1 MSEEAKIADS
11 INATLSD
18 DQRDALQ
25 EIANIGMG
33 QAGSSIARIWG
44 EFVRLSIPR
53 IANVEREDIPVLLQQ
68 FIGDRNILAVRQ
80 AFHGQLRGEVIIVFS
95 GGPPSELAELMGY
108 DDTDRVEEVELLLDV
123 SNILVGACLG
133 GVASTLGVDI
143 GFSAPSIMAL
153 DVPARDLIPSGEIR
167 HSRALFIEVC
177 FTLEEKSFA
186 CHLVVMMPPGEIARL
201 GNELDRFLE
210 AL

>member
-1 MSEEAKIADS
+1 MSQETES
-11 INATLSD
+11 INAILSG

-33 QAGSSIARIWG
+33 QAGSSIAKIWG

-53 IANVEREDIPVLLQQ
+53 IADVERQDIPAVLQQ
-68 FIGDRNILAVRQ
+68 LVGEKNILAVRQ

-95 GGPPSELAELMGY
+95 GGPPGELAELMGY
-108 DDTDRVEEVELLLDV
+108 DDTDRVEEIELLLDV

-133 GVASTLGVDI
+133 GVAETLGVDI
-143 GFSAPSIMAL
+143 GFSAPSIMGL
-153 DVPARDLIPSGEIR
+153 DVSPRDLITPDDLR
-167 HSRALFIEVC
+167 LSRALFIEVC

-186 CHLVVMMPPGEIARL
+186 CHLVVMMPAGEIARL
-201 GNELDRFLE
+201 GAELDRFLE
-210 AL
+210 SL

>member
-1 MSEEAKIADS
+1 MTQETDT
-11 INATLSD
+11 INAILSD

-33 QAGSSIARIWG
+33 QAGSSIAQIWG

-53 IANVEREDIPVLLQQ
+53 IANVERQDIPTVLQQ
-68 FIGDRNILAVRQ
+68 LVGDKNILAVRQ

-95 GGPPSELAELMGY
+95 GGHPRELADLMGY
-108 DDTDRVEEVELLLDV
+108 DDTDRVEEIELLLDV

-133 GVASTLGVDI
+133 GVASTLEVDI
-143 GFSAPSIMAL
+143 GFSAPSIMGL
-153 DVPARDLIPSGEIR
+153 DVSPRDLVTPDDLRLG
-167 HSRALFIEVC
+167 RALFIEIC
-177 FTLEEKSFA
+177 FTLEKKSFA
-186 CHLVVMMPPGEIARL
+186 CHLVVMMPANEIARL
-201 GNELDRFLE
+201 GTELDRFLA

>member
-1 MSEEAKIADS
+1 MSEETES
-11 INATLSD
+11 LGTNTTLSD

-53 IANVEREDIPVLLQQ
+53 IANVERQDIPAVLQQ
-68 FIGDRNILAVRQ
+68 LVGEKNILAVRQ

-108 DDTDRVEEVELLLDV
+108 DDTDRIEEIELLLDV

-143 GFSAPSIMAL
+143 GFSAPSIMGI
-153 DVPARDLIPSGEIR
+153 DISPRDLIPADEIL

-177 FTLEEKSFA
+177 FTLEQRSFA
-186 CHLVVMMPPGEIARL
+186 CHLVVMMPAGEIARL
-201 GNELDRFLE
+201 GKELDRFLE
-210 AL
+210 TL

>member
-1 MSEEAKIADS
+1 MSEETES
-11 INATLSD
+11 VGTNTTLSD

-33 QAGSSIARIWG
+33 QAGSSIAKIWG

-53 IANVEREDIPVLLQQ
+53 IANVERQEIPAVLQQ
-68 FIGDRNILAVRQ
+68 LVGEKNILAVRQ

-108 DDTDRVEEVELLLDV
+108 DDADRIEEIELLLDV

-143 GFSAPSIMAL
+143 GFSAPSIMGI
-153 DVPARDLIPSGEIR
+153 DISPRDLIPADAIL

-177 FTLEEKSFA
+177 FTLEQRSFA
-186 CHLVVMMPPGEIARL
+186 CHLVVMMPAGEIARL
-201 GNELDRFLE
+201 GKELDRFLE
-210 AL
+210 TL